1 MVDTGATH
9 NFIATGEAERLGLA
23 LSKDGSRMKAVNSKA
38 QPIAGLAKEV
48 PVNIGSWTGK
58 ANFMSVPLDDFQ
70 VILGMEFL
78 QTARGVPM
86 PFLDALYMMGDDS
99 PCVVPVV
106 RKTTDARQ
114 ISALQL
120 KKGVKRGEL
129 TYVAALKLETGSG
142 DETPTP
148 PVVAKLLK
156 EFKDVMPP
164 ELPKSLPPRRAVD
177 HRIELEPGTRAP
189 ARSPYRMSPPE
200 LAELRKQLDE
210 LLKGGLIRSSKAPF
224 GAPVLFQK
232 KHDGSLRLCVDYRA
246 LNKATIKN
254 KYPIPLIADLF
265 DQLGKARYFSKLDLR
280 SGYWQVRIAE
290 GDEAKTTCVTRYGAF
305 EFLVMPF
312 GLTNAPATFCTLM
325 NNLFHDHL
333 DKFVVIYLD
342 DIVVYS
348 KTLEEHV
355 EHLRIVFQTL
365 KEHSLYV
372 KKEKCYFAQ
381 KEIMFLGH
389 RVGGGLIG
397 MDEEKIRAIKEWRAP
412 TRVTELRSFLGL
424 VNYYRRFISS
434 YSRRAAPLTDLL
446 RKDRAWRWSDEC
458 QKAFDDLK
466 AAVMEEPVLR
476 LPDHSLPFELCDQQ
490 KPFEIITGQQ
500 PSTPHTLVI
509 GYTGSSPSAYHLAKE
524 WHRNAEIA
532 RAYLEKAARTM
543 KKWADKDRR
552 PRDYSKGDLVLVK
565 LQPASLRVFRKVHKG
580 LVRKYEGPFPIVGKV
595 GKVSYRVQL
604 PAWLKIHPVFHT
616 SCLKPYHADR
626 EDPSRNSSTRPTPTI
641 SSVERRVDNILADRV
656 RKLPS
661 GAAERSSSSSGRT
674 CRRLKPVRSVRMHFG
689 MKKTRSGSTSRRP
702 RRTRRDEQSTQGGTS

>member
-1 MVDTGATH
+1 
-9 NFIATGEAERLGLA
+9 
-23 LSKDGSRMKAVNSKA
+23 
-38 QPIAGLAKEV
+38 
-48 PVNIGSWTGK
+48 
-58 ANFMSVPLDDFQ
+58 
-70 VILGMEFL
+70 MEN
-78 QTARGVPM
+78 
-86 PFLDALYMMGDDS
+86 
-99 PCVVPVV
+99 
-106 RKTTDARQ
+106 
-114 ISALQL
+114 
-120 KKGVKRGEL
+120 
-129 TYVAALKLETGSG
+129 
-142 DETPTP
+142 DETFCS
-148 PVVAKLLK
+148 ACN
-156 EFKDVMPP
+156 D
-164 ELPKSLPPRRAVD
+164 A
-177 HRIELEPGTRAP
+177 IG
-189 ARSPYRMSPPE
+189 
-200 LAELRKQLDE
+200 
-210 LLKGGLIRSSKAPF
+210 
-224 GAPVLFQK
+224 
-232 KHDGSLRLCVDYRA
+232 LRLCVDYRA

-446 RKDRAWRWSDEC
+446 RRTGHGA
-458 QKAFDDLK
+458 
-466 AAVMEEPVLR
+466 
-476 LPDHSLPFELCDQQ
+476 ELCDQQ
-490 KPFEIITGQQ
+490 KPLRDHHRPAT
-500 PSTPHTLVI
+500 STPHTLVI
-509 GYTGSSPSAYHLAKE
+509 GYTGSNPSAYHLAKE

-604 PAWLKIHPVFHT
+604 PA
-616 SCLKPYHADR
+616 
-626 EDPSRNSSTRPTPTI
+626 
-641 SSVERRVDNILADRV
+641 V

-661 GAAERSSSSSGRT
+661 GAAEREFLVQWKNLPKAEASWEREDALRHEEDKIREYQQKTSTDTSG
-674 CRRLKPVRSVRMHFG
+674 
-689 MKKTRSGSTSRRP
+689 
-702 RRTRRDEQSTQGGTS
+702 